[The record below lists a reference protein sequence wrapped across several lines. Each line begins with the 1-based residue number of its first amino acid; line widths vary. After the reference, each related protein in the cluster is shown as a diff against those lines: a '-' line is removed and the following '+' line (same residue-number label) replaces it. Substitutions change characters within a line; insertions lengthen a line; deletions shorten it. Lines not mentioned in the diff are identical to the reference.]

1 MKTSIKIFSIVLI
14 SILTMSFI
22 FINNLKT
29 KDPIVKPT
37 GTKQVFVMSNK
48 KINGFNSKDLTK
60 AFKHKK
66 SDIADSTFELYNF
79 DFENNTVIFTHMVEV
94 NAKDD
99 TLKLNLMKSDGKFAI
114 YSFKDSIRYFNGI
127 EDKLMV
133 LNLNDDPN
141 YPIIQILYKVKDK
154 YHGLYSV
161 DTRDLAE
168 FLNHEETDIFKD

>member
-1 MKTSIKIFSIVLI
+1 MKNMVKFLALTLTSLF
-14 SILTMSFI
+14 TMSFLLI
-22 FINNLKT
+22 SNYKPEDKNIQ
-29 KDPIVKPT
+29 PT

-60 AFKHKK
+60 AFKHKR

-79 DFENNTVIFTHMVEV
+79 DFENNTVIFTHMTEV

-154 YHGLYSV
+154 YHGIYSV
-161 DTRDLAE
+161 DTRDLSE
-168 FLNHEETDIFKD
+168 WLNNEDVDIFKD